1 MALSTAIIKK
11 IDDFINTPD
20 AGESVSID
28 ELKKIP
34 EGDSLVAFA
43 LEVQRNFVVGAMG
56 EYFHPDEEIQN
67 FVRNNLAELKW
78 RSLLERLLQY
88 VPYGFVCGVKV
99 FTAESPVKVESIA
112 LLPQNAV
119 EFKSDNKGKY
129 IEVSVKGGEK
139 IRIDRADYFHL
150 ANQEFLVPGAIA
162 PRGIASLSR
171 ITKIMKLHAIVMD
184 CMAVASQRQA
194 TPFLVGKTTDDS
206 VLQFDSQGVAV
217 LNPDGSQATLGKGE
231 IMREEMLKIEN
242 SSVMVIGLE
251 DSIEAIAQSGDINFF
266 RSVLFYLDTQKFW
279 ACQMT
284 PVIMGLNESGVGDSS
299 LVGRQM
305 EMIRESAI
313 SRLRTVCEKFI
324 EEVLKPLIIF
334 NWGEQEEGY
343 GGFQILE
350 QSEESYNNWVSLL
363 IEALKLG
370 ESESAIA
377 LAESL
382 KNKIG
387 V

>member
-194 TPFLVGKTTDDS
+194 TPFLVGKTTDDP

>member
-20 AGESVSID
+20 AGEPASVD
-28 ELKKIP
+28 ELRRIP
-34 EGDSLVAFA
+34 ETDSLVAFA
-43 LEVQRNFVVGAMG
+43 LEAQRNFVVGAMG
-56 EYFHPDEEIQN
+56 EYFHPDEEIQS
-67 FVRNNLAELKW
+67 FIRNNLSAMKW
-78 RSLLERLLQY
+78 RTLLERLLQY
-88 VPYGFVCGVKV
+88 VPYGFICGVKV
-99 FTAESPVKVESIA
+99 FTTESPIKIESIA

-150 ANQEFLVPGAIA
+150 ANQEFLIPGAVA
-162 PRGIASLSR
+162 PRGIASLGR

-194 TPFLVGKTTDDS
+194 TPFLVGKTTDDP

-217 LNPDGSQATLGKGE
+217 LNPDGNQKTLGKGE
-231 IMREEMLKIEN
+231 IMRDEMLKIEN
-242 SSVMVIGLE
+242 SSVMVIGVE
-251 DSIEAIAQSGDINFF
+251 DSIEAIAQSGDIDFF

-299 LVGRQM
+299 LVAHQM
-305 EMIRESAI
+305 EMIRGSAV
-313 SRLRTVCEKFI
+313 SRLRTICEKFI

-343 GGFQILE
+343 GAFQVLE
-350 QSEESYNNWVSLL
+350 QSEESFNNWVNLL
-363 IEALKLG
+363 IETLKLE
-370 ESESAIA
+370 ESDTAIA
-377 LAESL
+377 LAELL
-382 KNKIG
+382 KDRVG
-387 V
+387 T